1 GKISLAVFLSP
12 ILTFFLFL
20 IAFIKAIQV
29 LRDQTPTSGI
39 IGSLIMFFSVGFL
52 LSTILLIIGAFVR
65 LKTSE
70 FAITNK
76 RIIAKTGFIRRNA
89 KEILL
94 SRVESIGVD
103 QNVLGRVMSFG
114 TIKITGTGGT
124 QQIVKALTNPLV
136 IRKRINQVVENFN
149 PEIQELIHRE

>member
-1 GKISLAVFLSP
+1 P
-12 ILTFFLFL
+12 
-20 IAFIKAIQV
+20 
-29 LRDQTPTSGI
+29 
-39 IGSLIMFFSVGFL
+39 
-52 LSTILLIIGAFVR
+52 ILLIIGAFVR